1 MKYAFVDAHRQ
12 RYRVLRM
19 CLALQVS
26 RSGYYAWRSRKP
38 SKRAQENQ
46 SLAEQIKVQHRLTMR
61 AYGALKMCAHL
72 NELGFHCGKH
82 RVDRLRRQYGIETR
96 RQARFRAKYAAC
108 HRVPPA
114 PRLLQPP
121 FYAESANEIWVGDIS
136 LIPTRQGWLYLAI
149 LLDLFSRHIVGWAM
163 KARPNTDLVLDAL
176 NMAVAR
182 RAPLPGLI
190 HHTDQGVQYS
200 NARYRK
206 ALNKYELVP
215 SMSRRGNCYDN
226 AVAESFFSTLK
237 NELVYD
243 QDFRT
248 RNQARGAIFEYIEVF
263 YNRNR
268 LHQSLGYQSP
278 SDYERMQAVA

>member
-1 MKYAFVDAHRQ
+1 
-12 RYRVLRM
+12 M

-163 KARPNTDLVLDAL
+163 KARPNTDLVLDTL

-215 SMSRRGNCYDN
+215 SMSRRSNCYDN

-278 SDYERMQAVA
+278 SDYERMRAVA

>member
-46 SLAEQIKVQHRLTMR
+46 FLAEQIKVQHRLTMR

-114 PRLLQPP
+114 PRLLHSP
-121 FYAESANEIWVGDIS
+121 FHAEAANEIWVGDIS

-149 LLDLFSRHIVGWAM
+149 LLDLFSRHIVGLGHEGQAQYRSGTGYSEHGSGS
-163 KARPNTDLVLDAL
+163 ASTATGTD
-176 NMAVAR
+176 
-182 RAPLPGLI
+182 
-190 HHTDQGVQYS
+190 
-200 NARYRK
+200 
-206 ALNKYELVP
+206 P
-215 SMSRRGNCYDN
+215 SHGSRR
-226 AVAESFFSTLK
+226 SI
-237 NELVYD
+237 
-243 QDFRT
+243 Q
-248 RNQARGAIFEYIEVF
+248 
-263 YNRNR
+263 
-268 LHQSLGYQSP
+268 
-278 SDYERMQAVA
+278 

>member
-1 MKYAFVDAHRQ
+1 VKYAFIDAHRQ
-12 RYRVLRM
+12 QYRVLRM
-19 CLALQVS
+19 CVAMRVS
-26 RSGYYAWRSRKP
+26 RSGYYTWRSRKP

-46 SLAEQIKVQHRLTMR
+46 RLAEQIKTEHRQTKR

-72 NELGFHCGKH
+72 NALGFYCGKH
-82 RVDRLRRQYGIETR
+82 RVERLRREYGIETR
-96 RQARFRAKYAAC
+96 RQARFRAKYSPI
-108 HRVPPA
+108 HKQPPA
-114 PRLLQPP
+114 PRLVRWP
-121 FYAESANEIWVGDIS
+121 FHAQSADDIWVGDIS

-163 KARPNTDLVLDAL
+163 TARPNTDLVLSAL
-176 NMAVAR
+176 NMAMAR
-182 RAPLPGLI
+182 RAPKPGLI

-200 NARYRK
+200 NTRYRE
-206 ALNKYELVP
+206 ALDKHQLVP

-243 QDFRT
+243 HDFRT

-278 SDYERMQAVA
+278 CDYERMKAVA

>member
-1 MKYAFVDAHRQ
+1 MKYAFIDAQRQ
-12 RYRVLRM
+12 QYRVLRM

-46 SLAEQIKVQHRLTMR
+46 SLAQQIRIQHRLTKR
-61 AYGALKMCAHL
+61 AYGALKMCVHL
-72 NELGFHCGKH
+72 NELGFQCGKH

-114 PRLLQPP
+114 PRLLQSP
-121 FYAESANEIWVGDIS
+121 FHAESANEIWVGDIS

-163 KARPNTDLVLDAL
+163 KARPNTDLVLAAL
-176 NMAVAR
+176 HMATAR
-182 RAPLPGLI
+182 RNPLPGLI

-200 NARYRK
+200 NARYRE

-248 RNQARGAIFEYIEVF
+248 HNQARGAIFEYIEVF